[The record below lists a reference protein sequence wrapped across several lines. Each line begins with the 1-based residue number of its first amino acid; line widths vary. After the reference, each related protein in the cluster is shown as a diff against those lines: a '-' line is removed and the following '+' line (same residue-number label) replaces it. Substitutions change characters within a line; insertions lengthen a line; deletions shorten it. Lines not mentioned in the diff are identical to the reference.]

1 MAATGWG
8 SSTWGRST
16 WGSSFGLGVATEL
29 ALWNEDNFGE
39 DLLINIR
46 DGAIYYWD
54 KSGGVAA
61 RAVNLT
67 AVSGA
72 NSTPTIAKQVMV
84 SDNSR
89 HVIAFGTNTIGYRSP
104 RSFAHTVL

>member
-1 MAATGWG
+1 MERRQFWR
-8 SSTWGRST
+8 RSI
-16 WGSSFGLGVATEL
+16 
-29 ALWNEDNFGE
+29 
-39 DLLINIR
+39 INLR

-61 RAVNLT
+61 RAVNLVDV
-67 AVSGA
+67 AGA
-72 NSTPTIAKQVMV
+72 NNAPTIAKQVMV

-89 HVIAFGTNTIGYRSP
+89 HVIAFGTNTIGTASP